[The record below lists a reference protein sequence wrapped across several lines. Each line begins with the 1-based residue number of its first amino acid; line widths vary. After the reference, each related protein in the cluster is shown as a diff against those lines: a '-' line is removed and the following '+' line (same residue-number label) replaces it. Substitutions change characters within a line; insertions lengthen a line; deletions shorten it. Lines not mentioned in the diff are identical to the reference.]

1 MLAGL
6 FIAFGEAGRG
16 APQNPMPVRRL
27 SSLHRNGAMLICGI
41 SFRSIH
47 PTEFHEP

>member
-1 MLAGL
+1 MLASL
-6 FIAFGEAGRG
+6 FIAFGEAGHG
-16 APQNPMPVRRL
+16 ASQNPMPVRRL

-47 PTEFHEP
+47 STEFHEP